1 MYQISGGGYGG
12 NAGHDGLSNGCST
25 IGISKA
31 PPVEIME
38 SQYPVLY
45 RRYALHE
52 GSAGAGTHR
61 GGLGLDYEVELLRGT
76 ARASFVMDH
85 GRFGPQGALGGGDG
99 GVNRVEVIRDGRTL
113 VPEHLSKAQD
123 IPLAPGDRV
132 RVRTPGGGG
141 YGDPRQ
147 RDRAAVAE
155 DVRLGRY
162 GRDEAEALFG
172 RFD

>member
-1 MYQISGGGYGG
+1 
-12 NAGHDGLSNGCST
+12 
-25 IGISKA
+25 
-31 PPVEIME
+31 
-38 SQYPVLY
+38 
-45 RRYALHE
+45 
-52 GSAGAGTHR
+52 
-61 GGLGLDYEVELLRGT
+61 
-76 ARASFVMDH
+76 MDH

-99 GVNRVEVIRDGRTL
+99 GVNRVEVIRGGAVL

-141 YGDPRQ
+141 YGDPRE

-162 GRDEAEALFG
+162 SGGGGGGEVRALRVG
-172 RFD
+172 GD

>member
-1 MYQISGGGYGG
+1 
-12 NAGHDGLSNGCST
+12 
-25 IGISKA
+25 
-31 PPVEIME
+31 
-38 SQYPVLY
+38 
-45 RRYALHE
+45 
-52 GSAGAGTHR
+52 
-61 GGLGLDYEVELLRGT
+61 
-76 ARASFVMDH
+76 MDH

-99 GVNRVEVIRDGRTL
+99 GMNRVEIIRGGETL

-141 YGDPRQ
+141 YGDPAA

-162 GRDEAEALFG
+162 TARGKPRPAVRPVHARLTLIPPAASRCKRRTQQSRGTPATFCETLP
-172 RFD
+172 R